1 MPKTAKAAVKKDM
14 NQQTAITKV
23 TTSKKI
29 LIKASHLINS
39 IWCQIL
45 VLHLNSSSKIVLY
58 HIVNKT

>member
-39 IWCQIL
+39 I
-45 VLHLNSSSKIVLY
+45 
-58 HIVNKT
+58 